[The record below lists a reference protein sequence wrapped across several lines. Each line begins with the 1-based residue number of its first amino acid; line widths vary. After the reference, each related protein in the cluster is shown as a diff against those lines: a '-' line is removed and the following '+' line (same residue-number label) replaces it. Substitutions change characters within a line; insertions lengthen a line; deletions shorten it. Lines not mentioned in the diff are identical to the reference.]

1 MMMMMMIMITDNGSG
16 GVRKGVGLQLQL
28 GYPDPVCATEE
39 GEVIPGK
46 KIKNLIKRHR
56 ESRVQEEVREQK
68 WQGKLVTERERD
80 EKLSAEQCFWW
91 LSDW

>member
-1 MMMMMMIMITDNGSG
+1 MMMMMIIIITDNGSG

-46 KIKNLIKRHR
+46 KDKESSQETSRIKRTGGENR
-56 ESRVQEEVREQK
+56 DGKES
-68 WQGKLVTERERD
+68 W
-80 EKLSAEQCFWW
+80 
-91 LSDW
+91 